1 MGCAIFMSVFFI
13 AATVFCAV
21 KNTNLNVTNAE
32 PVFFGDLSTES
43 NHANSLSSQSPIV
56 QYENA

>member
-32 PVFFGDLSTES
+32 PVFLATYPPKVIMQT
-43 NHANSLSSQSPIV
+43 L
-56 QYENA
+56 